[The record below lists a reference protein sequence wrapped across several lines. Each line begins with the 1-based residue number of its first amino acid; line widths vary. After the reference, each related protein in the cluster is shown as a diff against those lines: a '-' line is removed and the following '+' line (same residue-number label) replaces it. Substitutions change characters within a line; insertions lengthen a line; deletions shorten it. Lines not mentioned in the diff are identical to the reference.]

1 MGMQNKPQPIPR
13 PQAEQSAG
21 TPLQQSSQHRGLT
34 VEALAAAPEDQQK
47 QMIGEALYPLIK
59 QAQPELCGKITGML
73 LEMDNGELLGLL
85 DNPDERQKK
94 IHEAIGVLRDHPE
107 MMNNLITEGQGDM

>member
-1 MGMQNKPQPIPR
+1 MPQQRMHQRMPQQRMPQQRMPQQRMPPQHPAMQNSRQRRQNRQNQVPLMQNKPQQIPR
-13 PQAEQSAG
+13 AQAEQSSG

-59 QAQPELCGKITGML
+59 QAQPELCGKITG
-73 LEMDNGELLGLL
+73 
-85 DNPDERQKK
+85 
-94 IHEAIGVLRDHPE
+94 
-107 MMNNLITEGQGDM
+107 